1 MIVNLLRLLQIA
13 LMTLQTN
20 QKNMNELVL
29 TKDKAIILVQ
39 ALNEICNGPDAIDD
53 FEFHS
58 RMGATKDE
66 VFKLLAEI
74 QEYVKL
80 SR

>member
-1 MIVNLLRLLQIA
+1 MIASLLRLLQIA

>member
-1 MIVNLLRLLQIA
+1 
-13 LMTLQTN
+13 
-20 QKNMNELVL
+20 MNEFIV
-29 TKDKAIILVQ
+29 TKDKANILVQ

-66 VFKLLAEI
+66 VLKLLVEI
-74 QEYVKL
+74 KEYIEPQL
-80 SR
+80 